1 MDMNSIEQ
9 VIRERRTIRTLT
21 DQTIALDV
29 IYELL
34 ESASYAPYHSKEE
47 PWEVIIVSEEQE
59 RQVFVKEIMDS
70 YDRLDIWSRYDQQN
84 VAKAKTR
91 TQDYFLEVPLS
102 LVVTA
107 PIGESEKSNLE
118 AIGAVSAFIQNI
130 QLAAWSRQ
138 IGVTWRTIPVIFD
151 KVFKQN
157 IGVTEER
164 QIIGLLDISKIDEKQ
179 KLPISRRNPVS
190 QWAIGLTDKLSGF
203 SENNE

>member
-9 VIRERRTIRTLT
+9 IIRERRTIRTLT
-21 DQTIALDV
+21 DQTVALDV

-130 QLAAWSRQ
+130 QLVAWSRQ

-190 QWAIGLTDKLSGF
+190 QWAIGLTDKLSDF

>member
-9 VIRERRTIRTLT
+9 IIRERRTIRTLT

>member
-47 PWEVIIVSEEQE
+47 PWKVIIVSEEQE

-84 VAKAKTR
+84 VVKAKTR

-118 AIGAVSAFIQNI
+118 AISAVSAFIQNI

>member
-9 VIRERRTIRTLT
+9 IIRERRTIRTLT

-84 VAKAKTR
+84 IAKVKTR

-130 QLAAWSRQ
+130 QLVAWSRQ

>member
-179 KLPISRRNPVS
+179 KIPISRRNPVS

-203 SENNE
+203 SESNE